1 MQFEIPKGYSIVS
14 EEEHADTV
22 NQSAEPSKFETAG
35 VIRKG
40 WLSDIWT
47 VSGEDEP
54 EYLVDCN

>member
-1 MQFEIPKGYSIVS
+1 MAVKL
-14 EEEHADTV
+14 AKDTDT
-22 NQSAEPSKFETAG
+22 NEPTG

-47 VSGEDEP
+47 VPSEDDDEP

>member
-1 MQFEIPKGYSIVS
+1 MAVKLAKIT
-14 EEEHADTV
+14 D
-22 NQSAEPSKFETAG
+22 ETPEQDG

-47 VSGEDEP
+47 IPEDDDAP